1 MTRWKRKSTI
11 ALLIFAATGIMF
23 GFLPRTW
30 IELRFGVD
38 PDSGSGFFE
47 FLIAAIPIVIGL
59 ALAIRR
65 ITLNRN
71 TTSQT
76 TEEVTMGCKK
86 STSTA
91 EPVPRAL
98 RLWHG

>member
-11 ALLIFAATGIMF
+11 ALLLCAATGIMF

-30 IELRFGVD
+30 IELRLGVD
-38 PDSGSGFFE
+38 PDGGSGLFE
-47 FLIAAIPIVIGL
+47 FLIAALPIVIGL
-59 ALAIRR
+59 GFAIRR
-65 ITLNRN
+65 ISVHRN
-71 TTSQT
+71 MTSQT
-76 TEEVTMGCKK
+76 TEEATIGRKK

-91 EPVPRAL
+91 EPVPQAL